1 MYSNKIAVAVKSGGK
16 ILREFGDKVYVP
28 FGSEYSV
35 LVKNQHTQKAVVKI
49 SIDGK
54 YVDDG
59 QGFIVNGGRDIEIER
74 FVKSLDRGNKFKF
87 IERTSKVED
96 HRGIKIDDGLIRIEF
111 QYEKMQPVVE
121 HINHYIQH
129 HYHDDYWHSPY
140 YYGRRRPYGPYW
152 SGETRLLSSGGVGS
166 VGGSASGS
174 VGSASAF
181 NCTTTPTFGGSG
193 EGEASLTVSS
203 ANIMRGIPQNAVQ
216 NDTGITVQ
224 GSESKQKFVTAYVGE
239 LETQSYSMVIHLLG
253 ETGQGK
259 VSQPITVKHKQTC
272 GTCGHQNKASAKFC
286 SECGAGLEV
295 FA

>member
-1 MYSNKIAVAVKSGGK
+1 MYSNKLAFAVKSGGK

-35 LVKNQHTQKAVVKI
+35 LIKNQHTQKAVVKI
-49 SIDGK
+49 SIDGQ
-54 YVDDG
+54 YVDNG
-59 QGFIVNGGRDIEIER
+59 QGFIVNGGRDLEIER
-74 FVKSLDRGNKFKF
+74 FVKSLERGNKFKF

-96 HRGIKIDDGLIRIEF
+96 HRGIKIDDGLIRVEF
-111 QYEKMQPVVE
+111 QFEKMQPVVE

-129 HYHDDYWHSPY
+129 HYHNDYWHSPY
-140 YYGRRRPYGPYW
+140 YYGIRRPDRPYW
-152 SGETRLLSSGGVGS
+152 SGETRLLSSSGGKGS
-166 VGGSASGS
+166 SLGSGV

-181 NCTTTPTFGGSG
+181 NCSTPTISG
-193 EGEASLTVSS
+193 NAGESASFTASS
-203 ANIMRGIPQNAVQ
+203 GDVLRGIPQNDA
-216 NDTGITVQ
+216 GITVQ
-224 GSESKQKFVTAYVGE
+224 GGESQQKFVTAYVGE
-239 LETQSYSMVIHLLG
+239 LETQSYSMIIHLLG

-272 GTCGHQNKASAKFC
+272 GTCGHQNKAAAKFC